1 MAVKKFL
8 PSSWRSWVAEN
19 ILLESDPEQIE
30 NDAVAAG
37 MKRSAVRKELRRAER
52 SPYIEGGRWVMQ
64 RMNKLESLLR
74 IRVEVARQNRMNTA
88 VPSRRGLPA
97 PTFREKYYALNR
109 PVKILDMV
117 DEWPAMQK
125 WSPEYFR
132 ETYGDQIVEITSARN
147 SDRQYEIN
155 LENHRTKVRFADF
168 IDLVETEQG
177 NDSYLVAN
185 NQFFLQP
192 GMKGLLSDIGPLPG
206 YLKEKKRATHTYLW
220 FGPAGTVTPL
230 HHDTMNILFCQIYG
244 RKLITLIS
252 PEEGPWL
259 YNELGVFSAVDF
271 ENPNLEVHP
280 LYQHVDRI
288 EVVMNPG
295 EILFLPV
302 GWWHHV
308 RSLETSISV
317 SFTNFMFPNEYEWRL
332 PEIRREA

>member
-1 MAVKKFL
+1 MAETKLL
-8 PSSWRSWVAEN
+8 PGNWRSWVAEN
-19 ILLESDPEQIE
+19 LLLESDPEQII

-37 MKRSAVRKELRRAER
+37 ISPNAIRKELKRAQR
-52 SPYIEGGRWVMQ
+52 SPYVEGGRWVMQ
-64 RMNKLESLLR
+64 RMQKLESLLR
-74 IRVEVARQNRMNTA
+74 IRVEVVRQNRTID
-88 VPSRRGLPA
+88 VPSRSRLSA
-97 PTFREKYYALNR
+97 SKFRERYYALNK
-109 PVKILDMV
+109 PVKLLDML

-132 ETYGDQIVEITSARN
+132 DTYGDQIVEITTARD

-155 LENHRTKVRFADF
+155 LDNHRSHVSLADF
-168 IDLVETEQG
+168 IDRIETDEG

-185 NQFFLQP
+185 NKFFLQP
-192 GMKGLLSDIGPLPG
+192 GMKGLLSDVGPIPG
-206 YLKEKKRATHTYLW
+206 YLSEKKRASHTYLW
-220 FGPAGTVTPL
+220 FGPGGTVTPL

-252 PEEGPWL
+252 PEESPWL

-271 ENPNLEVHP
+271 ENPDLEVHP

-288 EVVMNPG
+288 EVEMNPG

-308 RSLETSISV
+308 RSLETSMSV
-317 SFTNFMFPNEYEWRL
+317 SSTNFVFPNDYEWRL
-332 PEIRREA
+332 PEIRREM